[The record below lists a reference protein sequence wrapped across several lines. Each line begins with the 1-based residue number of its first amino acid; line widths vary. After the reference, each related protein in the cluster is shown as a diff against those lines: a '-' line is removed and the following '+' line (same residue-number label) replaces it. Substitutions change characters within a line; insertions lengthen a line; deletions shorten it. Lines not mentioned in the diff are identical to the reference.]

1 MSPKIS
7 LKRVSFILLLGLL
20 LNACATKEYTK
31 QESVFI
37 VFKTPTFKHA
47 DLGFMYENSEEIKV
61 EIYGSGQALMSL
73 SISDDAVCMS
83 LLECMSHQSFNKN
96 VLSALYPDGI
106 IGNIFRGK
114 ELFLGQNVTK
124 TRNGF
129 TQKIEKQDKYNI
141 DYSVLNK
148 QILFRDTIND
158 ILIKVKR
165 MGS

>member
-1 MSPKIS
+1 MSSKIS
-7 LKRVSFILLLGLL
+7 LKKISFILLLGLL

-31 QESVFI
+31 QQSVFI

-47 DLGFMYENSEEIKV
+47 DLGFIYENSEEIKV

-73 SISDDAVCMS
+73 SIDNDTVCMS
-83 LLECMSHQSFNKN
+83 LLACMSHQNFNKD
-96 VLSALYPDGI
+96 VLSTWYPDGI

-114 ELFLGQNVTK
+114 ELFFGQNLVK

-129 TQKIEKQDKYNI
+129 TQKIMKQGKYNI

-165 MGS
+165 LK

>member
-7 LKRVSFILLLGLL
+7 LKTISFIFLLGLFL
-20 LNACATKEYTK
+20 SACVTKEYTK
-31 QESVFI
+31 QQSVFI
-37 VFKTPTFKHA
+37 VFKTPTFKLA
-47 DLGFMYENSEEIKV
+47 DLGFIYENSEEIKI

-73 SISDDAVCMS
+73 NISKDTVCMS

-96 VLSALYPDGI
+96 VLSAFYPKGI
-106 IGNIFRGK
+106 VANIFRGK
-114 ELFLGQNVTK
+114 EVFLGQNLVN

-129 TQKIEKQDKYNI
+129 TQRIMKEGKYNI
-141 DYSVLNK
+141 DYSVLNN

-165 MGS
+165 LK